1 MEKPKVFIAMKI
13 PKEVEAYIGEY
24 CEYEIWQ
31 ADRDIT
37 KDELKH
43 KLSDK
48 DGVLLMGIKIDED
61 LLKYAPRLK
70 VVSNFTVG
78 YNNFDIEAM
87 KKRNVIGTNVPN
99 VMNNSVADLVFGL
112 ILSVSRKITELDK
125 YVKNNK
131 WKNNIDKNFYGLD
144 VHQST
149 LGIIGMGRIGEVVA
163 KRAKLGFD
171 MNVLYHNRNRRL
183 DLEETIGVEYSDFK
197 DILKKSDFIVLLT
210 PLTEETYHLIDFE
223 EFKLMKNT
231 AVFIN
236 VSRGQTV
243 NEAALIDALKS
254 NKIFGAGLDVYE
266 KEPISLDNEL
276 INMPSV
282 VTLPHIGT
290 ATQKTQFDMA
300 MVAAKNLVEAVC
312 GKSPENVVK
321 ELRDC

>member
-13 PKEVEAYIGEY
+13 PKEVEAYIGKY

-37 KDELKH
+37 KDELKR

-131 WKNNIDKNFYGLD
+131 WKNSIDKNFYGLD

-163 KRAKLGFD
+163 KRAKFGFD

-183 DLEETIGVEYSDFK
+183 DLEETLGVEYSDFK
-197 DILKKSDFIVLLT
+197 DILKKSDFIVILT

-276 INMPSV
+276 INMPNV

-300 MVAAKNLVEAVC
+300 MVAAKNLVEAAC

-321 ELRDC
+321 ELRDL